1 MILIGWLHLGQD
13 NENTSKILAKWPMK
27 KCPWDTSELNKLRLI
42 NHNPIILIIVS
53 FLSLILIYAT
63 HL

>member
-1 MILIGWLHLGQD
+1 MILIGWLDLGQD
-13 NENTSKILAKWPMK
+13 NENTSKILAKGPIK
-27 KCPWDTSELNKLRLI
+27 KCPGDISELNKLRLI
-42 NHNPIILIIVS
+42 NLNPIIVS